1 MLNYILRRAFYSVL
15 VVFGVLILTFFMFRV
30 AAGDPA
36 AAILGKNPSPRDVD
50 AMRHEL
56 GVDLP
61 VFFGRWRLTE
71 AFSRVEFTEAR
82 DWLNVRIEGTH
93 SFTKRRLNLAPGSSV
108 IFKRNF
114 DTAEPLSAKL
124 TTDTG
129 IITLPIDAET
139 SEFRFADT
147 KPYKIQSIAFYRQQ
161 DSLFNS
167 QFTAA
172 LAEIISFHKR
182 FPYVNFFNF
191 GNTLI
196 TREPV
201 KEIILRGIVPSLLLM
216 IPIFIG
222 EMVLGIAFA
231 LLSAAF
237 KGSWLDRALVLF
249 SVIGMSISY
258 LVFIIFG
265 QWYLGYY
272 FNWFPVWG
280 WGGIQYLALP
290 ILIGIASGLGGGMRF
305 YRTVF
310 INELN
315 REYLRTAQAKGC
327 SALNV
332 YCRHLLRNTALPI
345 ISRMATILPFLFTGS
360 LLLESFFGIPGLG
373 FVGIDALNNSDLQ
386 LLKALVVMSAFL
398 FTVINL
404 TADIAYAWVDPRV
417 RLKK

>member
-1 MLNYILRRAFYSVL
+1 MLNYILRRLAYSVL
-15 VVFGVLILTFFMFRV
+15 IIFGVLILTFVMFRV

-36 AAILGKNPSPRDVD
+36 AAVLGKNPSPAEID
-50 AMRHEL
+50 AMRREM

-61 VFFGRWRLTE
+61 LFFGNWCLTE
-71 AFSRVEFTEAR
+71 AFSSTDFSEER
-82 DWLNVRIEGTH
+82 DWLSVTIQGVHRFGAGGLGLD
-93 SFTKRRLNLAPGSSV
+93 SGSTV

-114 DTAEPLSAKL
+114 ESYEPLSARLL
-124 TTDTG
+124 T
-129 IITLPIDAET
+129 DAGMKVVEIEHGAT
-139 SEFRFADT
+139 EFRFSCASPLRLYHA
-147 KPYKIQSIAFYRQQ
+147 KFYRRQ
-161 DSLFNS
+161 DSPFRS
-167 QFTAA
+167 QFAVA
-172 LAEIISFHKR
+172 LSEIISIKKS
-182 FPYVNFFNF
+182 FPFFSFFNF

-201 KEIILRGIVPSLLLM
+201 KEIILRGILPSLLLM
-216 IPIFIG
+216 LPVFIG
-222 EMVLGIAFA
+222 EMIIGIAFA

-237 KGSWLDRALVLF
+237 KGRFVDRALVLL
-249 SVIGMSISY
+249 SVAGMSVSY

-280 WGGIQYLALP
+280 WGSVEYLALP
-290 ILIGIASGLGGGMRF
+290 ILIGTVSGLGGGMRF

-310 INELN
+310 VNELN
-315 REYLRTAQAKGC
+315 REYLRTAMAKGC
-327 SALNV
+327 GNLSI

-345 ISRMATILPFLFTGS
+345 ISRMATVMPFLFTGS

-373 FVGIDALNNSDLQ
+373 YVGIDALNNSDLQ
-386 LLKALVVMSAFL
+386 LLKALVVMSALL

-404 TADIAYAWVDPRV
+404 SADIAYAWADPRV

>member
-61 VFFGRWRLTE
+61 VFLGRWRLTE

-82 DWLNVRIEGTH
+82 DWLNVSIEGPH
-93 SFTKRRLNLAPGSSV
+93 SFIKRRLNLAPGSSI

-114 DTAEPLSAKL
+114 DTVEPLSAKL
-124 TTDTG
+124 TTDAG
-129 IITLPIDAET
+129 IITLPVDAET
-139 SEFRFADT
+139 SEFRFTDA

-161 DSLFNS
+161 NSLFNS

-172 LAEIISFHKR
+172 LAEIISFHNR

-222 EMVLGIAFA
+222 EMVIGIAFA

-237 KGSWLDRALVLF
+237 KGSWLDRALVLL

-280 WGGIQYLALP
+280 WGGIQYLTLP

-386 LLKALVVMSAFL
+386 LLKALVVMSALL